1 MRAIM
6 VMFDSLNRRM
16 LSPYGCEWT
25 HTPNFQRLAE
35 RTVQFDNCYVGSMPC
50 MPARRELHTGRYDFL
65 HRDWG
70 PLEPFDDSMPEI
82 LDRNGVHTHLATDH
96 YHYYQDGGANYH
108 CRYSTWE
115 FFRGREGD
123 PWKGN
128 LKDSIPIAP
137 NLNDRD
143 PKWWRQEYVNRS
155 YMPEVDDHNQTKT
168 FNAGLEFI
176 RTNADCDN
184 WFLHLETFD
193 PHEPFFSHAEF
204 KELYKHDYLGPEC
217 DWPNYGRVSNE
228 TPEMIQHLRY
238 EYAALLS
245 MCDRSLGRV
254 LDLMD
259 ELNLWEDTLLIVNTD
274 HGFFL
279 GEKGWLAKVIM
290 PFYNEVA
297 HIPLFVW
304 DPRCGKKGETRKSL
318 VQTVDLAPTLLDYFG
333 QTVDPTMNGKSLTE
347 TILNDRPVRQAGLF
361 GAYGGHVSFT
371 DGRYV
376 YMRAAADGSNEPLS
390 NHTLIPAKLGEREP
404 VHLLRSAEW
413 AGPFSFT
420 KGCRVMKY
428 PKPTRFETEEF
439 GHLLFDLE
447 KDPDQKNPIV
457 DPELEKRMIDRLISL
472 MREAESPE
480 EQFRRLGLENV
491 GS

>member
-6 VMFDSLNRRM
+6 VMFDSLNRRL

-168 FNAGLEFI
+168 FNAGLEFV

-184 WFLHLETFD
+184 WFLHLETF
-193 PHEPFFSHAEF
+193 
-204 KELYKHDYLGPEC
+204 
-217 DWPNYGRVSNE
+217 
-228 TPEMIQHLRY
+228 
-238 EYAALLS
+238 
-245 MCDRSLGRV
+245 
-254 LDLMD
+254 
-259 ELNLWEDTLLIVNTD
+259 
-274 HGFFL
+274 
-279 GEKGWLAKVIM
+279 
-290 PFYNEVA
+290 
-297 HIPLFVW
+297 
-304 DPRCGKKGETRKSL
+304 
-318 VQTVDLAPTLLDYFG
+318 
-333 QTVDPTMNGKSLTE
+333 
-347 TILNDRPVRQAGLF
+347 
-361 GAYGGHVSFT
+361 
-371 DGRYV
+371 
-376 YMRAAADGSNEPLS
+376 
-390 NHTLIPAKLGEREP
+390 
-404 VHLLRSAEW
+404 
-413 AGPFSFT
+413 
-420 KGCRVMKY
+420 
-428 PKPTRFETEEF
+428 
-439 GHLLFDLE
+439 
-447 KDPDQKNPIV
+447 
-457 DPELEKRMIDRLISL
+457 
-472 MREAESPE
+472 
-480 EQFRRLGLENV
+480 
-491 GS
+491 